1 MAEETAEFTQG
12 EPGVNEQMGQ
22 GEATELNEGLELA
35 REMDRGTQDVEAM
48 VPSVGAEGEER
59 DDSMD
64 EASPADFE
72 GKLQP
77 GNEDMKF
84 VTGPTMKPSEAQWVG
99 AMSAAGKTSSRAR
112 RHLSTLQKVAS
123 EPGAS
128 PNLQRLVRWMI
139 ENS

>member
-22 GEATELNEGLELA
+22 GEATDLNQGLELA
-35 REMDRGTQDVEAM
+35 REMDRGTQDVQAQPAATGEA
-48 VPSVGAEGEER
+48 AER

-64 EASPADFE
+64 DAGPADFE
-72 GKLQP
+72 GKLPP
-77 GNEDMKF
+77 GNENMKF
-84 VTGPTMKPSEAQWVG
+84 VTGPTTRPSEAQWVG
-99 AMSAAGKTSSRAR
+99 SMSATGKVSQRAR
-112 RHLSTLQKVAS
+112 RHMSTLQKVAN

-128 PNLQRLVRWMI
+128 PQLQAIVKWMV